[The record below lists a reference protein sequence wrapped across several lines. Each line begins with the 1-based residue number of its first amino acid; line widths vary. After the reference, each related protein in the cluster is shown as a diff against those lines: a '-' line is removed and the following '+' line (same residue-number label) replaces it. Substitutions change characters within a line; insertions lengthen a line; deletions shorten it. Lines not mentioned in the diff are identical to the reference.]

1 MSKVFKN
8 AAKITAI
15 CTVGLLVVLVGT
27 ASAATVGRAA
37 CGAAVAG
44 NSQSC
49 AGGIAGTDC
58 ESWATTGGRIFRD
71 GVNQGSL
78 CQPKGCPGGGFSA
91 GNTENYVAHYFDTN
105 ETECECM
112 VVSYDNAACG
122 ASIHGSLFSGI
133 YDPNQPWLCTAPLT
147 ASYLGDQGSSISGQ
161 NFSGATTDENITV
174 LSHTNFGSFNCNFN
188 FSIACVLSE
197 SLACTL
203 GPIEAKLDELLN
215 P

>member
-27 ASAATVGRAA
+27 ASAGHYGVAA
-37 CGAAVAG
+37 CGAAITANSQTCGGAG
-44 NSQSC
+44 NC
-49 AGGIAGTDC
+49 A
-58 ESWATTGGRIFRD
+58 SWSNSGGRIFRD
-71 GVNQGSL
+71 GVAQGTT
-78 CQPKGCPGGGFSA
+78 CGPKGCPGGGF
-91 GNTENYVAHYFDTN
+91 GVGQNQNYLAYYFDTN

-112 VVSYDNAACG
+112 VVDYDNGACG
-122 ASIHGSLFSGI
+122 VSIHGSLFEGV
-133 YDPNQPWLCTAPLT
+133 YDPNQAWLCTALAD
-147 ASYLGDQGSSISGQ
+147 ASYLGDQGGSLAT
-161 NFSGATTDENITV
+161 NDFSGATTNPHITV
-174 LSHTNFGSFNCNFN
+174 LSHTNFGLFNCNFS
-188 FSIACVLSE
+188 FSISCVQSE